1 MAIQQLFYR
10 TAVPVHSQR
19 HRDLSVRTGSDY
31 SFARGANS
39 APINASE
46 FSEVAAEY
54 PIVFA
59 GETDNFFPAAILG
72 TRDAENLFVDDTGKW
87 KATYIPA
94 FVRRYPFVF
103 SLDESGQRF
112 TLLIDEEFEGANKEN
127 RGERLFDA
135 DGEQTQ
141 YLGNVLRFLQEYQSR
156 FARTQAFGRR
166 LAEHDLLTPM
176 QAEFATGD
184 GSKSR
189 LSGFRVVDREKLKSL
204 APDVLAEMCSND
216 ELECIYLH
224 LASLRHFRTML
235 ERLQGRA
242 APPEV
247 PDPGAGSETDVA
259 LPSDDAGQPEALSA
273 DASPETEVPQQV

>member
-19 HRDLSVRTGSDY
+19 HRELSVRTGTDY

-39 APINASE
+39 APITATE

-59 GETDNFFPAAILG
+59 GDGNNLFPAAILG
-72 TRDAENLFVDDTGKW
+72 TRDAENLYVDDSGKW
-87 KATYIPA
+87 QGNYIPA

-112 TLLIDEEFEGANKEN
+112 TLLIDEEFEGANHEN

-141 YLGNVLRFLQEYQSR
+141 YLRSVLHFLQEYQSR

-166 LAEHDLLTPM
+166 LAEHDLLVPM
-176 QAEFATGD
+176 QAEFDMVD

-189 LSGFRVVDREKLKSL
+189 LTGFRVVDREKLKAL
-204 APDVLAEMCSND
+204 APETLAELCSND

-235 ERLQGRA
+235 ERLKGRA
-242 APPEV
+242 APAEV
-247 PDPGAGSETDVA
+247 PDLGAGVEPEAAPSTDA
-259 LPSDDAGQPEALSA
+259 APEQPELVS
-273 DASPETEVPQQV
+273 DEETQAS